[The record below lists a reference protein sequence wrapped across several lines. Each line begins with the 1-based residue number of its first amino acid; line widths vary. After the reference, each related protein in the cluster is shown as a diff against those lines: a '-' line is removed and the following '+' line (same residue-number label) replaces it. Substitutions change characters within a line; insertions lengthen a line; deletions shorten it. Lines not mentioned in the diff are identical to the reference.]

1 MIKFLLVSTEWLNN
15 FSYFL
20 NTWTRKKIFFELG
33 SLELGIL
40 YQIKDLFNPH
50 KTFALTI
57 TQIFNS
63 KKFQDEVKKLSKLF
77 CLWTFYENK
86 FQAGETA
93 NSNRP
98 EIPLGANL
106 DKGKILEQ
114 IEPKDFNEWLANMR
128 YGV

>member
-1 MIKFLLVSTEWLNN
+1 MIKYLLVST
-15 FSYFL
+15 
-20 NTWTRKKIFFELG
+20 
-33 SLELGIL
+33 
-40 YQIKDLFNPH
+40 
-50 KTFALTI
+50 TFALTI

-63 KKFQDEVKKLSKLF
+63 KKFQDEVKKL
-77 CLWTFYENK
+77 T
-86 FQAGETA
+86 GEAA

>member
-1 MIKFLLVSTEWLNN
+1 MAEQFFYVFKYLDEKEN
-15 FSYFL
+15 FSLISDPWNSVFVPKYVQ
-20 NTWTRKKIFFELG
+20 T
-33 SLELGIL
+33 
-40 YQIKDLFNPH
+40 H

-77 CLWTFYENK
+77 FLWTFYENK

-98 EIPLGANL
+98 EISLGANL